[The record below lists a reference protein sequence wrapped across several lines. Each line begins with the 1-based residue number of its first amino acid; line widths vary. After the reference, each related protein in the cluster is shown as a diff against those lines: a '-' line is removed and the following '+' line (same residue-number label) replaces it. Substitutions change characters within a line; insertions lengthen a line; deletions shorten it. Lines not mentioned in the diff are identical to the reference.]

1 MEFTYPIPVEPS
13 TSEASPKR
21 VSTPLSVGTLKKVF
35 LYFPWGCAGL
45 VGIRILH
52 YEHQLYP
59 TNPSEWFTGNEV
71 PIEFESEYEIV
82 EGWNEFKVEVYNE
95 DDFYNHTP
103 FVCFNVL
110 RGGEYT
116 IPTETW
122 MEG

>member
-1 MEFTYPIPVEPS
+1 MEFTYPIPVEPNI
-13 TSEASPKR
+13 TKGSPTR
-21 VSTPLSVGTLKKVF
+21 VSTPLSAGTLKKVSV
-35 LYFPWGCAGL
+35 YFPWGCAGL

-59 TNPSEWFTGNEV
+59 TNLNDWFIGNEIL
-71 PIEFESEYEIV
+71 IEYESEYEIT

-103 FVCFNVL
+103 IVSFNVL
-110 RGGEYT
+110 RGGEYI